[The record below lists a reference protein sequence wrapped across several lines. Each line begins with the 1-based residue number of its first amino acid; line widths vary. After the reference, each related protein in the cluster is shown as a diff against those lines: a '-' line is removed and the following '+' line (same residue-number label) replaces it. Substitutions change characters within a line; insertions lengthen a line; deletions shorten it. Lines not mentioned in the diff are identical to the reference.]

1 MESNNPLYYHDN
13 NSSSSTSQF
22 AVDRSNLAGAS
33 QISSV
38 DFNNLRK
45 QPTNSS
51 DTSTIST
58 VTTKSNNP
66 LSRLF
71 TKNRSMTNILTKG
84 NEIEE
89 TDHDQHKTSDGEE
102 ANTTSPSSKASR
114 NSAMISS
121 PSSSSLIKLG
131 KKSRNKF
138 SISTKKP
145 ELSIHTTGHH
155 GLKVPKKIRSSASLE
170 DATTPGA
177 GSSGKKNPAASPAS
191 TFHNFFHRS
200 RSNSQAHESLS
211 LSPDE
216 QITQQSV
223 TVPSRTTITLSSSS
237 SNSVITDVNFAII
250 YKFTDPNYSLD
261 AFESA
266 NEHTSLF
273 DMHKKLMTPT
283 DQFLSS
289 RLHRLPN
296 QEIGLGIASED
307 EDPQLP
313 VAQARNYAKLF
324 NSLLNAIK
332 PLILPS
338 QSKKL
343 SNGTEHA
350 CLGMSVEE
358 LGASL
363 FEGYKNISRS
373 GPTPEPM
380 ERSPSA
386 RSSRARKT
394 SSQLHSS
401 SSSSLTD
408 NDPDKFDDFR
418 LRETHAELQSF
429 FTKCMMIF
437 SNDFSKQIDFS
448 LSVDKDAEMNGEEI
462 LPEVVKLCKEWAK
475 VEAKWT
481 YFNRNVRFQLLAI
494 FHPLQKYFNEML
506 IENAYGIKKSI
517 QIVTENMLSASFR
530 DIIVMP
536 FVISR
541 LQSYRMA
548 EDANNFLA
556 HSPSSS
562 SLASSTPIQ
571 KLTTISKADTSRA
584 QEAYILA
591 NGGLMAGLLN
601 CFGTIRS
608 HMPWD
613 LATDRDRSSREEA
626 FMETFN
632 WLLSYR

>member
-13 NSSSSTSQF
+13 NSSSSTLQF

-45 QPTNSS
+45 QPTNLS

-71 TKNRSMTNILTKG
+71 TKNRSMTSILNKG
-84 NEIEE
+84 NDIEE
-89 TDHDQHKTSDGEE
+89 TEYDPHKTSDGED
-102 ANTTSPSSKASR
+102 ANTTSPSSKVSR
-114 NSAMISS
+114 NTAMKPS

-131 KKSRNKF
+131 KKSRSKF

-145 ELSIHTTGHH
+145 ELSIHTAGHH
-155 GLKVPKKIRSSASLE
+155 GLKVPKKIRSSALLD
-170 DATTPGA
+170 DAASPGA
-177 GSSGKKNPAASPAS
+177 GSSGIKNPASSPAS

-200 RSNSQAHESLS
+200 HSNSQAHELLS
-211 LSPDE
+211 LSPDD

-237 SNSVITDVNFAII
+237 SNSVITDVSFAII

-261 AFESA
+261 DFESA
-266 NEHTSLF
+266 NEHSSLF

-283 DQFLSS
+283 DQFLLS

-296 QEIGLGIASED
+296 QEIGLGIASD
-307 EDPQLP
+307 DDPQLP
-313 VAQARNYAKLF
+313 VAEARNYAKLF
-324 NSLLNAIK
+324 NSFLNAIK

-350 CLGMSVEE
+350 CLGMLVEE

-363 FEGYKNISRS
+363 LEGYKNISRNGS
-373 GPTPEPM
+373 TPEPI
-380 ERSPSA
+380 ERSPSTRSA
-386 RSSRARKT
+386 RVRKV

-408 NDPDKFDDFR
+408 NVPDKFDDFR
-418 LRETHAELQSF
+418 FRETHAELQSF

-437 SNDFSKQIDFS
+437 LNDFSKQIDFS
-448 LSVDKDAEMNGEEI
+448 LLVDKDAEVNREEL

-506 IENAYGIKKSI
+506 IENAYGIKNSI
-517 QIVTENMLSASFR
+517 RILTENMLLASFR
-530 DIIVMP
+530 DTIVMP

-541 LQSYRMA
+541 LQSYRMT
-548 EDANNFLA
+548 EDVNNFLA
-556 HSPSSS
+556 HSPLSS
-562 SLASSTPIQ
+562 SLASLTPIQ
-571 KLTTISKADTSRA
+571 KLTTITKAETLRS

-608 HMPWD
+608 HMPWE
-613 LATDRDRSSREEA
+613 LASDRDRLLREEA